1 MKDEK
6 HVIDAMFDE
15 FEDDYEPSANNMSP
29 SDISL
34 ASAVAMRIYHYK
46 DLLPNPKQSQIFDIK
61 DVESK
66 AESIEQVGL
75 LQAPLVQP
83 IAGSNQAVI
92 IAGHKRVKAIAYLV
106 EENGRKD
113 LEYIRCQEFK
123 NKDDAAS
130 EIALIDTNLEASEL
144 SNYEKMM
151 AIGRKEELLKASGSK
166 GTLRSVIAEKSHL
179 NETQIGYYLRCYKSL
194 IPEGK
199 ELLRSNKLTLK
210 QAIDLASEYSNNQK
224 LIVETMKNKDL
235 PYDAAKKQ
243 MYDDYLNVFTEEQ
256 KAIIIG
262 VITDRLSSREDKANI
277 KENLTIQ
284 SLKKLMETE
293 RYSGYSSLDPNLQFI
308 NICPDYLQIKGL
320 GEKNKITWTNVLKIL
335 KDFQKEAYGKEIKNM
350 KTLNEIEK
358 SLINLSDEELENL
371 KMVLNKEITK
381 RKKVTV
387 NVCYEHDCKD
397 SSKYHLKKY
406 KHWSKLIEE
415 VDLSKRNGYAFIGR
429 FLTVDKQNI
438 VPSGALVVERCDD
451 RLRCYRITSERKEL
465 ACEGQANSMVTFIS
479 AVNEALLEGGK

>member
-6 HVIDAMFDE
+6 NVVDAMFDD
-15 FEDDYEPSANNMSP
+15 FEDDYEPSSDMSP
-29 SDISL
+29 SDITI
-34 ASAVAMRIYHYK
+34 ASVVAMRIYHYK
-46 DLLPNPKQSQIFDIK
+46 DLLPNPKQEQIFDIK

-75 LQAPLVQP
+75 LQTPLVQP
-83 IAGSNQAVI
+83 IAGSNQAII

-106 EENGRKD
+106 EEKGRKD

-151 AIGRKEELLKASGSK
+151 AIGRKEELLKASRSK

-210 QAIDLASEYSNNQK
+210 QAIELAAEYSDNQK
-224 LIVETMKNKDL
+224 LIIDTMKNKDL

-243 MYDDYLNVFTEEQ
+243 MYDDYLDEFTEEQ
-256 KAIIIG
+256 KAIISR
-262 VITDRLSSREDKANI
+262 VVTDRFSSRMEKADI
-277 KENLTIQ
+277 KTNLTIQ

-293 RYSGYSSLDPNLQFI
+293 RYSGYSSLDPNIQFI
-308 NICPDYLQIKGL
+308 NICPDYLQIRGL
-320 GEKNKITWTNVLKIL
+320 GKKNKITWSNVLKIL
-335 KDFQKEAYGKEIKNM
+335 KDFQKESYDHDQKYVIDVAEKMMSHLQTKVDITAQQIKINYFGKDD
-350 KTLNEIEK
+350 LNRI
-358 SLINLSDEELENL
+358 LYLL
-371 KMVLNKEITK
+371 KMI
-381 RKKVTV
+381 
-387 NVCYEHDCKD
+387 
-397 SSKYHLKKY
+397 
-406 KHWSKLIEE
+406 
-415 VDLSKRNGYAFIGR
+415 
-429 FLTVDKQNI
+429 
-438 VPSGALVVERCDD
+438 DD
-451 RLRCYRITSERKEL
+451 
-465 ACEGQANSMVTFIS
+465 
-479 AVNEALLEGGK
+479 

>member
-6 HVIDAMFDE
+6 HLIDAMFDD
-15 FEDDYEPSANNMSP
+15 FEDDYEPSINNMSLGDM
-29 SDISL
+29 SGIS
-34 ASAVAMRIYHYK
+34 MKTYHYL

-83 IAGSNQAVI
+83 IAGSKQATI

-106 EENGRKD
+106 EEKGRKD

-123 NKDDAAS
+123 NKNDAAS

-210 QAIDLASEYSNNQK
+210 QAIELAAEYSDNQK
-224 LIVETMKNKDL
+224 LITHAMTDKGL
-235 PYDAAKKQ
+235 SYDVAKKQ
-243 MYDDYLNVFTEEQ
+243 MYGDYLDEFSEEQ
-256 KAIIIG
+256 KATIIG
-262 VITDRLSSREDKANI
+262 VITDRLSSRIDKANI
-277 KENLTIQ
+277 KQNLTIQ

-293 RYSGYSSLDPNLQFI
+293 RYSGYSSLDPKVQFV
-308 NICPDYLQIKGL
+308 NIYPDYLKIKGL

-335 KDFQKEAYGKEIKNM
+335 KDRQNAAYDHDQIYVRDVAEKMMSHLQTKVDITAQQIKINYFGKKD
-350 KTLNEIEK
+350 LNRI
-358 SLINLSDEELENL
+358 LDLLRMNEE
-371 KMVLNKEITK
+371 
-381 RKKVTV
+381 
-387 NVCYEHDCKD
+387 
-397 SSKYHLKKY
+397 
-406 KHWSKLIEE
+406 
-415 VDLSKRNGYAFIGR
+415 
-429 FLTVDKQNI
+429 
-438 VPSGALVVERCDD
+438 
-451 RLRCYRITSERKEL
+451 
-465 ACEGQANSMVTFIS
+465 
-479 AVNEALLEGGK
+479 

>member
-6 HVIDAMFDE
+6 HVIDAMFDD
-15 FEDDYEPSANNMSP
+15 FEDDYESSANNMSP

-75 LQAPLVQP
+75 LQAPLVQA

-106 EENGRKD
+106 EKKGRKD

-199 ELLRSNKLTLK
+199 ELLRNNKLTLK
-210 QAIDLASEYSNNQK
+210 QAIELAAEYSDNQK
-224 LIVETMKNKDL
+224 LITHAMTDKGL
-235 PYDAAKKQ
+235 SYDAAKKQ
-243 MYDDYLNVFTEEQ
+243 MYDDYLDEFSEEQ
-256 KAIIIG
+256 KAIIIE
-262 VITDRLSSREDKANI
+262 VVTDRLSSREDKANI
-277 KENLTIQ
+277 KENLTMQ
-284 SLKKLMETE
+284 SLKKSMETE
-293 RYSGYSSLDPNLQFI
+293 RYSGYSSLDPNVQFI

-335 KDFQKEAYGKEIKNM
+335 KDWQNAAYDHDQIYVRDVAEKMMSHLQTKVDITAQQIKINYFGKED
-350 KTLNEIEK
+350 LNRILDLLRMIEK
-358 SLINLSDEELENL
+358 
-371 KMVLNKEITK
+371 
-381 RKKVTV
+381 
-387 NVCYEHDCKD
+387 
-397 SSKYHLKKY
+397 
-406 KHWSKLIEE
+406 
-415 VDLSKRNGYAFIGR
+415 
-429 FLTVDKQNI
+429 
-438 VPSGALVVERCDD
+438 
-451 RLRCYRITSERKEL
+451 
-465 ACEGQANSMVTFIS
+465 
-479 AVNEALLEGGK
+479 